1 MKKRRFV
8 IKESGILPTLAVAL
22 CLLTGCA
29 PAPQHAGLLTIMN
42 CTDNTLTVQSTI
54 ACPNDTYPAEF
65 TLAPGETRPIASTAT
80 YPDATPITIDN
91 FLTNPSDASVTVTA
105 TVNGAV
111 RAKTW
116 TFAARTASGK
126 QLFNLS
132 SSQLESSEDPRKNFT
147 TENYVFMIREEDLKE

>member
-8 IKESGILPTLAVAL
+8 IKESGILPILAAL
-22 CLLTGCA
+22 CLLAGCA
-29 PAPQHAGLLTIMN
+29 PAPQHVGRLTLMN
-42 CTDNTLTVQSTI
+42 CTEKTLTVQSTI
-54 ACPNDTYPAEF
+54 ACPNDTYPAEL

-91 FLTNPSDASVTVTA
+91 FLTNPTDATVTVTA

-116 TFAARTASGK
+116 TYAARTSPGK
-126 QLFNLS
+126 QLFNLTS
-132 SSQLESSEDPRKNFT
+132 CQLESSEDSRKNFT
-147 TENYVFMIREEDLKE
+147 TENYVFTIREEDLKE